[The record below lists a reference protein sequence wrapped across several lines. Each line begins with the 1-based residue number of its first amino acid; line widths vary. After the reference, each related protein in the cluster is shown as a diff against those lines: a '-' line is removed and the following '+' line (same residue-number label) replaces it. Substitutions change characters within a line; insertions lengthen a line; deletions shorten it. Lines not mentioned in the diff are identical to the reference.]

1 MMKTRRHFRWDAA
14 QFRALAKVM
23 AIQDKAERMQI
34 LGRIIDDYVYENKK
48 NNQNFK
54 PDVFRDACNPH
65 IPREKTDLKNYPVTT
80 PERMTDER
88 V

>member
-1 MMKTRRHFRWDAA
+1 MMKTRRHFRWDA
-14 QFRALAKVM
+14 QNFRTLAKVM
-23 AIQDKAERMQI
+23 AMPNKAERMEI
-34 LGRIIDDYVYENKK
+34 LQRMIDDYCYVNKK

-80 PERMTDER
+80 PERMTNER

>member
-14 QFRALAKVM
+14 QFRTLAKVM
-23 AIQDKAERMQI
+23 AIQDKAERLQI
-34 LGRIIDDYVYENKK
+34 LGRMIDDYVYENKK

>member
-1 MMKTRRHFRWDAA
+1 MIKTRRHFRWDA
-14 QFRALAKVM
+14 QNFRTLAKVM
-23 AIQDKAERMQI
+23 AMPNKTERMEI
-34 LGRIIDDYVYENKK
+34 LQRMIDDYCYVNKK

-80 PERMTDER
+80 PERMTNER

>member
-1 MMKTRRHFRWDAA
+1 MIKTRRHFRWDA
-14 QFRALAKVM
+14 QNFRTLAKVM
-23 AIQDKAERMQI
+23 AMPNKAERMEI
-34 LGRIIDDYVYENKK
+34 LQRMIDDYCYVNKK

-80 PERMTDER
+80 PERMTNER

>member
-14 QFRALAKVM
+14 QFRTLAKVM
-23 AIQDKAERMQI
+23 AMPNKEERMEI
-34 LGRIIDDYVYENKK
+34 LGRMIDVYVYVNKK

-80 PERMTDER
+80 PERMTDAR
-88 V
+88 

>member
-1 MMKTRRHFRWDAA
+1 MIKTRRHFRWDA
-14 QFRALAKVM
+14 QNFRTLAKVM
-23 AIQDKAERMQI
+23 AMPNKAERMEI
-34 LGRIIDDYVYENKK
+34 LQRMIDDYCYVNKK

-80 PERMTDER
+80 PERMPDAR
-88 V
+88 

>member
-1 MMKTRRHFRWDAA
+1 MIKTRRHFRWDA
-14 QFRALAKVM
+14 QNFRTLAKVM
-23 AIQDKAERMQI
+23 AMQDKAQRMEI
-34 LGRIIDDYVYENKK
+34 LQRMIDDYVYENKK

-65 IPREKTDLKNYPVTT
+65 IAREKTDLKNYPVTT
-80 PERMTDER
+80 PERMIDER

>member
-1 MMKTRRHFRWDAA
+1 MIKTRRHFRWDA
-14 QFRALAKVM
+14 QNFRTLAKVM
-23 AIQDKAERMQI
+23 AMQDKAQRMEI
-34 LGRIIDDYVYENKK
+34 LQRMIDDYCYVNKK

-65 IPREKTDLKNYPVTT
+65 VPREKTDLKNYPVTT
-80 PERMTDER
+80 PERMIDER